1 MNEKELNRLR
11 ERELTSSRAPASVV
25 AAVLVVCACL
35 YALFEVALKA
45 LGQPALLA
53 PPETWWAGIENLPGT
68 ADSAL
73 LLASGVLL
81 LLLGIFFL
89 LQGLLRGRR
98 ARHAIAIGESV
109 LIVDNQVIAAS
120 LARRAR
126 TEAGVAPEQVLVIV
140 GHERVEVQL
149 RPTSGMPVDADQIRA
164 AVEDELRTNLII
176 PMPTVSV
183 RVAETGVVG
192 Q

>member
-1 MNEKELNRLR
+1 MIEKERNRLR

-25 AAVLVVCACL
+25 AAVLVVCVCL

-53 PPETWWAGIENLPGT
+53 APETWWAAIENLPKTGDPT
-68 ADSAL
+68 L
-73 LLASGVLL
+73 LLTGGVLL
-81 LLLGIFFL
+81 LLLGIVFL

-98 ARHAIAIGESV
+98 ARHAIALGESV
-109 LIVDNQVIAAS
+109 LIVDDQVIAAS

-126 TEAGVAPEQVLVIV
+126 TEAGVAREQVLVV
-140 GHERVEVQL
+140 VSHARVEVQL

-164 AVEDELRTNLII
+164 AVEDELRTNLIT
-176 PMPTVSV
+176 PVPSVSV
-183 RVAETGVVG
+183 RVAETGVIG